1 MSCFEGYNSAILAYG
16 QTGSGKTYTMGT
28 NAVNLED
35 SEEMGIIPKV
45 IDEFFNQVEKR
56 KEEVECIIKVSFIEI
71 YNEQIID
78 LLNNDQTKNHRDMK
92 LK

>member
-28 NAVNLED
+28 NTVNLED

-78 LLNNDQTKNHRDMK
+78 LLNNDQTKTHREMK